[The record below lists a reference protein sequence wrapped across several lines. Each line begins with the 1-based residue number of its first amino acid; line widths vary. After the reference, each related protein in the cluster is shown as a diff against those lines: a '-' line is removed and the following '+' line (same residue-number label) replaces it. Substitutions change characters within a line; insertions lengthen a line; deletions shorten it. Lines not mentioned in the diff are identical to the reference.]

1 MGFII
6 IIGAI
11 KDKVGAFFVI
21 TALFICCFHHFFV
34 LSQSQRDLKDA
45 NASHIQ
51 PHRLILAVRLTPRK

>member
-11 KDKVGAFFVI
+11 KDKVVAFFVI

-34 LSQSQRDLKDA
+34 LSQSQRDSKRQMPRIF
-45 NASHIQ
+45 NHIG
-51 PHRLILAVRLTPRK
+51 